1 MVLHR
6 PAAVETRPLALENLP
21 APKAREGE
29 VVLDVHVCGVCRT
42 DLHIVEGELPRITDR
57 IVPGHQVVGRVAE
70 VGTGVSRFREGDRV
84 GVAWLHQTC
93 GGCPYC
99 LDGRENLCR
108 SPVFTGHHV
117 DGGYAERT
125 RAPAEFAYAIPD
137 TFSDAEAAPLLCAGI
152 IGYRALLRSGIRPGG
167 RLGLYG
173 FGASAHIAIQVARY
187 WGCKVY
193 VSTRGKE
200 ARQLALGRGAD
211 WAGEAS
217 MTPPEPLDAAILFA
231 PAGELVPVA
240 LRALRPGG
248 TLACA
253 GIYLTDI
260 PTLRYETDLFE
271 ERVLTSV
278 TANTREDGV
287 EFLRIAAEIPI
298 RPETTPFQLEEANE
312 ALLALKRGEFS
323 GAAVLNVAG

>member
-21 APKAREGE
+21 APRARQGE
-29 VVLDVHVCGVCRT
+29 VAIDVHVCGVCRT

-70 VGTGVSRFREGDRV
+70 VGTGVTRFREGDRV

-93 GGCPYC
+93 GACPYC
-99 LDGRENLCR
+99 RDGRENLCR
-108 SPVFTGHHV
+108 SPLFTGHHV

-137 TFSDAEAAPLLCAGI
+137 TFSDTEAAPLLCAGI
-152 IGYRALLRSGIRPGG
+152 IGYRALRRSGVCPGG

-173 FGASAHIAIQVARY
+173 FGASAHIAIQVARH
-187 WGCKVY
+187 WGCEVY

-200 ARQLALGRGAD
+200 ARQLALGLGAD
-211 WAGEAS
+211 WAGEES
-217 MTPPEPLDAAILFA
+217 PPEPLDAAILFA

-248 TLACA
+248 TLVCA
-253 GIYLTDI
+253 GIYMTDV